1 MSLLTLPIKFYILTI
16 WIKIMNIT
24 DKYNLSMNTAN
35 ISKLENTK
43 KQYGNAKF
51 SIEETS
57 SVENNNIRKYDKEF
71 EKKRLRQVSEDFEAL
86 MINQMLK
93 EMNGVSCLVIKQ
105 FAFNGESQVPL
116 NVIEAWGNIKE
127 EQIIPNVLL
136 GTFLGS
142 LTLYKPSSINS
153 RILATS
159 QLF

>member
-1 MSLLTLPIKFYILTI
+1 
-16 WIKIMNIT
+16 MNIT

-93 EMNGVSCLVIKQ
+93 EMRKTVDKSGLIDGGM
-105 FAFNGESQVPL
+105 A
-116 NVIEAWGNIKE
+116 
-127 EQIIPNVLL
+127 EQIFEDMLYDEYAKEFSKTK
-136 GTFLGS
+136 TFG
-142 LTLYKPSSINS
+142 
-153 RILATS
+153 LADIIYN
-159 QLF
+159 QMEKYV